1 MPKTRKQKEET
12 VAKLKEATK
21 DAASVVFVGF
31 DRLKVSDERVLRKS
45 LREVGA
51 TYTVAKKSLLK
62 LAIENFADFP
72 GQVGIACLPAGALAK
87 VGGADAIAPAK
98 GIALFAKKHEGVMKI
113 LGGIFEGK
121 LMDAVAMQAIAAIP
135 TRKEL
140 LSMLANVLN
149 APIRGLAI
157 ALSEVAKQKS

>member
-21 DAASVVFVGF
+21 DAASIVFVGF
-31 DRLKVSDERVLRKS
+31 DRLKVSDERQLRKS
-45 LREVGA
+45 LREAGVSYA
-51 TYTVAKKSLLK
+51 VSKKTLMK
-62 LAIENFADFP
+62 LAVKDMTELP
-72 GQVGIACLPAGALAK
+72 GQVALAW
-87 VGGADAIAPAK
+87 GQDAIEPAK
-98 GIALFAKKHEGVMKI
+98 GIAEFAKKHEGMMKI

-121 LMDAVAMQAIAAIP
+121 LMDAVAMKAIAAIP

-157 ALSEVAKQKS
+157 ALNEIASKKT